1 MLNKMRSEIA
11 IKASRNEARVPV
23 LRHALENYTRVFN
36 RLAGTDW
43 TARRALLA
51 HHAALAGVLL
61 LTVADPV
68 VLGLAIWTA
77 AAVVAAVRRGGAR

>member
-1 MLNKMRSEIA
+1 MRSEIA
-11 IKASRNEARVPV
+11 IKASAREARVPL
-23 LRHALENYTRVFN
+23 LRRALENYTRVFN

-43 TARRALLA
+43 TARRVLLA
-51 HHAALAGVLL
+51 HHAAAAGVLL

-77 AAVVAAVRRGGAR
+77 AAVVAAVKKGGAR

>member
-1 MLNKMRSEIA
+1 MTTMRSEIA
-11 IKASRNEARVPV
+11 IKASAREARVPS
-23 LRHALENYTRVFN
+23 LRRALENYTRLFN

-43 TARRALLA
+43 TARR
-51 HHAALAGVLL
+51 VLL

-77 AAVVAAVRRGGAR
+77 AAVVAAVRKGGAR

>member
-11 IKASRNEARVPV
+11 IKASAREARVPS
-23 LRHALENYTRVFN
+23 LRRALENYTRLFN

-43 TARRALLA
+43 TARRVLLA
-51 HHAALAGVLL
+51 HHAAAAGVLL

-77 AAVVAAVRRGGAR
+77 AAVVAAVKKGGAR